1 MGMDLEG
8 LARMFNKN
16 TNGKGNS
23 NEVFSKLFELLATEK
38 GKKVLAMLLA
48 DGGEQLKSAAERAK
62 VGDTSGVFEIITKI
76 GSTKEGAE
84 ILAEFSKNG

>member
-8 LARMFNKN
+8 LARMFYKSAG
-16 TNGKGNS
+16 GKGNS
-23 NEVFSKLFELLATEK
+23 NEIFTKLLELLSTEK
-38 GKKVLAMLLA
+38 GKKVLATLLA

-62 VGDTSGVFEIITKI
+62 NGDTGGVFEIITKI